1 MAEPI
6 AAQRLEEISENIHLA
21 SQADLAAKKED
32 ENFLEFIDTLKQL
45 HLKNRLIREGEVR
58 QKQNSRLARDT
69 YSQDLPDIIEKTL
82 ETTLI
87 NEETAQIRDFSQK
100 AIDVCQFSL
109 GLQSVTVPDRDRIK
123 SEEELYKTSIELM
136 ETSTANLKM
145 LQQHDNVK
153 KELQMVHNDIRRVQE
168 EILKLKRNPSTT
180 KDKSDSM
187 KKYVSTIRLCKKC
200 QLSLKFDS
208 FLVFQT

>member
-1 MAEPI
+1 
-6 AAQRLEEISENIHLA
+6 
-21 SQADLAAKKED
+21 
-32 ENFLEFIDTLKQL
+32 
-45 HLKNRLIREGEVR
+45 
-58 QKQNSRLARDT
+58 
-69 YSQDLPDIIEKTL
+69 
-82 ETTLI
+82 
-87 NEETAQIRDFSQK
+87 
-100 AIDVCQFSL
+100 
-109 GLQSVTVPDRDRIK
+109 
-123 SEEELYKTSIELM
+123 M